1 MSVEIDRHRSK
12 QLEKMR
18 KDYHKGMKQFI
29 KGYIKILFKR
39 DETKELE
46 ILQDVCY
53 QLYTYCEIK
62 NKKIWYLQEQEVE
75 NETK

>member
-1 MSVEIDRHRSK
+1 MSVEIDRHRSE

-18 KDYHKGMKQFI
+18 KDYHKGMKKFI

-39 DETKELE
+39 DSKNELE

-62 NKKIWYLQEQEVE
+62 DKRCLNLKEKVE
-75 NETK
+75 NE

>member
-1 MSVEIDRHRSK
+1 MSVEIDRNRSK
-12 QLEKMR
+12 QSKKWR
-18 KDYHKGMKQFI
+18 KEYYKGMKKFI
-29 KGYIKILFKR
+29 KSYIKILFKR
-39 DETKELE
+39 DSKNELE

-62 NKKIWYLQEQEVE
+62 NKKIWYLNEEEVK

>member
-1 MSVEIDRHRSK
+1 MSVEIDRHRSE

-18 KDYHKGMKQFI
+18 KDYHKCMKKFI

-39 DETKELE
+39 DSKNELE

-75 NETK
+75 NE

>member
-39 DETKELE
+39 DETKELK

>member
-1 MSVEIDRHRSK
+1 MSVEIDRHRLK
-12 QLEKMR
+12 EFEKMR
-18 KDYHKGMKQFI
+18 KDYHKGMKKFI

-62 NKKIWYLQEQEVE
+62 NKKIWYLKEQEVE
-75 NETK
+75 NE

>member
-39 DETKELE
+39 DEKKHLFS
-46 ILQDVCY
+46 
-53 QLYTYCEIK
+53 K
-62 NKKIWYLQEQEVE
+62 NYIA
-75 NETK
+75 